1 MANLQPVGVG
11 VEEDDDGTG
20 TYDESRTSM
29 YAEQQGTFSF
39 GAVVPS
45 QAGKLGVAER
55 FKITNP
61 NKIKALVKFD
71 VLMRGG
77 GGNSGDNSSGNS
89 GGGEAAYQVQPTS
102 LELPPHE
109 HRYVTVYFKPVEM
122 RMYNAR
128 FSANVEDG
136 TDTTTNQLS
145 FELTGEGTLPCVTVE
160 NPVLLHTD
168 GSLLA
173 DFPR

>member
-71 VLMRGG
+71 VLMRG
-77 GGNSGDNSSGNS
+77 GNS

-168 GSLLA
+168 GSLLT

>member
-77 GGNSGDNSSGNS
+77 ENSE
-89 GGGEAAYQVQPTS
+89 GGGGAAYQVQPTS

>member
-71 VLMRGG
+71 VLMRG
-77 GGNSGDNSSGNS
+77 GNS

>member
-77 GGNSGDNSSGNS
+77 ENSGNS
-89 GGGEAAYQVQPTS
+89 ENSEGGGGAAYQVQPTS

>member
-1 MANLQPVGVG
+1 MYRRLINFLDSIFEEQAVVANLQPVGVG

-77 GGNSGDNSSGNS
+77 GGS

-122 RMYNAR
+122 RMY
-128 FSANVEDG
+128 
-136 TDTTTNQLS
+136 
-145 FELTGEGTLPCVTVE
+145 
-160 NPVLLHTD
+160 
-168 GSLLA
+168 
-173 DFPR
+173 

>member
-77 GGNSGDNSSGNS
+77 ENSENGE
-89 GGGEAAYQVQPTS
+89 GGGGAAYQVQPTS